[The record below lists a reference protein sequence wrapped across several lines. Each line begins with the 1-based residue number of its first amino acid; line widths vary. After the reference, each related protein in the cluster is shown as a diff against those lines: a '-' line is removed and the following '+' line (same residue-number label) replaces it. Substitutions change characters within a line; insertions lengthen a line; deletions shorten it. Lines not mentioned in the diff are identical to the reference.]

1 MAAMEKHTMAG
12 SLSPEDTARYH
23 EDGFLFPIPVMSAG
37 DALSLRRE
45 IESLETSY
53 PDGSLPQP
61 LNQFFR
67 VNGQIVLPLL
77 AEVAQTPAI
86 LDAVESILGPDLL
99 VWSVELFIK
108 EPHSDKIVSWHQDLT
123 YWGMGETEEELT
135 AWIAVSEASVASG
148 CMRFVAGSHKH
159 AIQPHKDTFDGDNL
173 LSRGQEI
180 AVDVDEAAATPI
192 TLKPGQMSLHHG
204 RMFHASGPNTS
215 NDRRI
220 GLAIRYV
227 TPGVR
232 QVVGARDYAMP
243 VRGHDTSGNW
253 VHVPPPSSPFA
264 PEAMALYDQV
274 LADQSMALTAGAEG
288 AVGLYA
294 ADMGMEQRS

>member
-1 MAAMEKHTMAG
+1 MAG
-12 SLSPEDTARYH
+12 SLSPIDTALYQQ
-23 EDGFLFPIPVMSAG
+23 DGFLFPIDVMSAAE
-37 DALSLRRE
+37 ALALRQD
-45 IESLETSY
+45 IEALEAGY
-53 PDGSLPQP
+53 PDGSLPQS

-77 AEVAQTPAI
+77 ADIARHPAV

-99 VWSVELFIK
+99 AWSVELFIK
-108 EPHSDKIVSWHQDLT
+108 EPHTDKIVSWHQDLT
-123 YWGMGETEEELT
+123 YWGMGETDDELT
-135 AWIAVSEASVASG
+135 AWIAVSEASLASG
-148 CMRFVAGSHKH
+148 CMRFVAGSHTQ

-173 LSRGQEI
+173 LSRGQEL
-180 AVDVDEAAATPI
+180 AVEVDEAEATSI

-232 QVVGARDYAMP
+232 QIVGARDYAMP
-243 VRGHDTSGNW
+243 VRGSDTSGNW
-253 VHVPPPSSPFA
+253 VHVPRPSAPFA
-264 PEAMALYDQV
+264 AEAMALYDRV
-274 LADQSMALTAGAEG
+274 LADQSTALTAGAEN
-288 AVGLYA
+288 AVGLYGTEA
-294 ADMGMEQRS
+294 GMEQQP